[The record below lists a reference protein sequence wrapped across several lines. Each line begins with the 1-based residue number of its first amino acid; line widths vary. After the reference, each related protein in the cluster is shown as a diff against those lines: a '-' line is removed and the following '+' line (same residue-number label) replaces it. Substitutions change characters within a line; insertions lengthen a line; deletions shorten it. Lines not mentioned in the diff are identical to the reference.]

1 MTQFQRASWLAV
13 LLVTLVA
20 FGLIIPRLPAW
31 GDESM
36 TLTADTEVGMA
47 TAVVTIPAGWD
58 LDIAASSQQIPVA
71 SRDGVEVTTTDAVWL
86 GETSD
91 LLGNV
96 ADLLFDG
103 DAVIPDV
110 AATDDASADGASS
123 LEVWRLTPSQAAGQD
138 APVRVDVI
146 RDGQAVVLVVA
157 RGAAS
162 DVNAQSDAIDAITAS
177 VELDLS
183 GLDVQAST

>member
-1 MTQFQRASWLAV
+1 MTHFQRASWFAL

-20 FGLIIPRLPAW
+20 FGLIIPRLPAL

-36 TLTADTEVGMA
+36 ALGVDTEVGMA
-47 TAVVTIPAGWD
+47 TAAVTIPAGWD
-58 LDIAASSQQIPVA
+58 LDIAASSQRVPVA

-86 GETSD
+86 GKTSN

-110 AATDDASADGASS
+110 AAKADASADGASS
-123 LEVWRLTPSQAAGQD
+123 REMWRLTPTDAASPG

-146 RDGQAVVLVVA
+146 RDGQGVVLVVA
-157 RGAAS
+157 RGTANDVAAL
-162 DVNAQSDAIDAITAS
+162 SDAIDAIAAS
-177 VELDLS
+177 VQLDLS
-183 GLDVQAST
+183 GLDVQART

>member
-13 LLVTLVA
+13 LLVTLVV
-20 FGLIIPRLPAW
+20 FGLLIPRLPAW

-36 TLTADTEVGMA
+36 ALKADTEVGMA
-47 TAVVTIPAGWD
+47 TAAVTIPAGWD

-71 SRDGVEVTTTDAVWL
+71 SRDGVEVTATDAVWL

-110 AATDDASADGASS
+110 VAKADAAADGASS
-123 LEVWRLTPSQAAGQD
+123 REVWQLAPTEAVSQD

-146 RDGQAVVLVVA
+146 RDGQGVVLVVA
-157 RGAAS
+157 RGAAN
-162 DVNAQSDAIDAITAS
+162 DVIALSDAIDAISDS
-177 VELDLS
+177 VQLDLS
-183 GLDVQAST
+183 GIDLEAST

>member
-1 MTQFQRASWLAV
+1 MTRFQRASWLAV

-20 FGLIIPRLPAW
+20 FGVVIPRLPAW

-36 TLTADTEVGMA
+36 ALNVDTEVGMA
-47 TAVVTIPAGWD
+47 TAAVTIPAGWD

-71 SRDGVEVTTTDAVWL
+71 SRAGVEVTTTDAAWL
-86 GETSD
+86 GETPD

-96 ADLLFDG
+96 AELLFDG

-110 AATDDASADGASS
+110 AAKADAPADGASS
-123 LEVWRLTPSQAAGQD
+123 REVWQLTPTEAASQD

-146 RDGQAVVLVVA
+146 RDGQGVVLVVA
-157 RGAAS
+157 RGGAD
-162 DVNAQSDAIDAITAS
+162 DVTALSDAIDAISAS
-177 VELDLS
+177 VALDMSAIEL
-183 GLDVQAST
+183 GAST